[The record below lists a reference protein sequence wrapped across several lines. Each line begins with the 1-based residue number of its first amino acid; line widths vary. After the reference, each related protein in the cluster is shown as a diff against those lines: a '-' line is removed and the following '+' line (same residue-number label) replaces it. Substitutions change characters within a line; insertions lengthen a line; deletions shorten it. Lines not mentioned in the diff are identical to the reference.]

1 MGLPLAE
8 VSDLFLML
16 GKTTPAE
23 ESVPYL
29 RAVLLINLASDWARE
44 FAHKAWADPGQAPV
58 TVRGLVLA
66 GAKRE
71 YTNPRRVTYEVKG
84 PESASYDKAA
94 YPPGFFTDAEI
105 RYLDKYHGGTG
116 QLWTQGTYNDD
127 PVPSDGYLQID
138 GEGGWLPMYS
148 PFDPGADGAY
158 HL

>member
-1 MGLPLAE
+1 MGVPLAD

-16 GKTTPAE
+16 GKVTPAADTI
-23 ESVPYL
+23 PFR
-29 RAVLLINLASDWARE
+29 RATLLIDLASDWARE
-44 FAHKAWADPGQAPV
+44 FAHKTWSVPGEVPL
-58 TVRGLVLA
+58 TVKGLVLA

-105 RYLDKYHGGTG
+105 RYLSKYHGGTG
-116 QLWTQGTYNDD
+116 QLWTQGTCNDD
-127 PVPSDGYLQID
+127 SPDGDGWLQIE
-138 GEGGWLPMYS
+138 GEGGWLPMFS
-148 PFDPGADGAY
+148 PFDPGSEGAY